1 MMGAPVMW
9 YMVVVLTVHLGGQ
22 RIVVT
27 DKMPSKSVCEAAA
40 QAIVDAADASEAHK
54 SCTRIA
60 LEDRE

>member
-1 MMGAPVMW
+1 MMGAPTMW
-9 YMVVVLTVHLGGQ
+9 YLVVVLTVHFGGQ

-27 DKMPSKSVCEAAA
+27 DKMPSKSACVAAA
-40 QAIVDAADASEAHK
+40 QSIVDAADASDAHK